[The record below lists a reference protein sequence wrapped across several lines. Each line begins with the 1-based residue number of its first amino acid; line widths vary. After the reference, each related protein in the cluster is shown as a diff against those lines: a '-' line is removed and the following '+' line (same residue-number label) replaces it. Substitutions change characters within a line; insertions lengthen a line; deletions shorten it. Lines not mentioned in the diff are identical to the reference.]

1 MVQAR
6 DVRPRRRRSAIG
18 LAALVLTV
26 VPVLP
31 QAAHA
36 QTVDQQQQEV
46 QRIVDELERL
56 HERAD
61 ILIEDY
67 AVAMDEQRLLGEDIE
82 IAKGRVALR
91 QAELGELQS
100 DLSTVAV
107 RAFTRSGSD
116 VLGPLL
122 SNAAAYSDTLT
133 RDQLSRV
140 ALRVGAGTTD
150 DLQAAIRELELEQIE
165 LNRLR
170 KESEDLAARITG
182 MLDEVESST
191 AQYESARKSAEQK
204 LGALIRAEEERR
216 AAAALAEYQ
225 RQQAAANAGN
235 SGNSGGSS
243 SSSGSS
249 GSNSATQDLIA
260 NYPAPSGMAGVAV
273 KAALGQIG
281 VPYRYATALPG
292 TSFDCSGLT
301 YYAWA
306 QAGVVLPRNSRMQ
319 SNALPSVP
327 KTDAKPGDL
336 IFYYNPISHVGLY
349 LGDGQMVHA
358 PALGKNVS
366 ITSVNWAKVVDVGR
380 PG

>member
-18 LAALVLTV
+18 LAALVLMV

>member
-67 AVAMDEQRLLGEDIE
+67 AVAMDEQRLLGDDIE
-82 IAKGRVALR
+82 VAKGRVALR

-122 SNAAAYSDTLT
+122 SNAAAYSDMLT

-235 SGNSGGSS
+235 AGNSGGSS

-292 TSFDCSGLT
+292 VSFDCSGLT
-301 YYAWA
+301 HYAWA

>member
-1 MVQAR
+1 MVFAC
-6 DVRPRRRRSAIG
+6 DNRPQRRRFAIG
-18 LAALVLTV
+18 LAAFVLTV

-31 QAAHA
+31 HAAHA
-36 QTVDQQQQEV
+36 QTVDQQEQEV
-46 QRIVDELERL
+46 RRIVDELERL

-67 AVAMDEQRLLGEDIE
+67 AVAMDEQRLLGDDIE
-82 IAKGRVALR
+82 LAKGRVALR

-107 RAFTRSGSD
+107 RAFTRSSTD

-122 SNAAAYSDTLT
+122 SNAAAYSDILT

-140 ALRVGAGTTD
+140 ALRVGVGTTD

-191 AQYESARKSAEQK
+191 VEYESARKSAERK
-204 LGALIRAEEERR
+204 LGALIKAEEERR
-216 AAAALAEYQ
+216 LAAALAEYQ
-225 RQQAAANAGN
+225 REQAEVNRR
-235 SGNSGGSS
+235 NSGGSGS
-243 SSSGSS
+243 PSGGGSS
-249 GSNSATQDLIA
+249 PATEELIA
-260 NYPAPSGMAGVAV
+260 NYPAPSGMAGGAV
-273 KAALGQIG
+273 TAALGQIG
-281 VPYRYATALPG
+281 VPYRYATSLPG
-292 TSFDCSGLT
+292 VSFDCSGLT
-301 YYAWA
+301 HYAWA

-327 KTDAKPGDL
+327 RTEAKPGDL
-336 IFYYNPISHVGLY
+336 IFYHNPISHVGVS

-358 PALGKNVS
+358 PSPGKFVS
-366 ITSVNWAKVVDVGR
+366 ITSVNWSKVVDVGR

>member
-1 MVQAR
+1 MLPAYHLRRQ
-6 DVRPRRRRSAIG
+6 RRRSAIG
-18 LAALVLTV
+18 LAALALTV

-31 QAAHA
+31 EAAHA
-36 QTVDQQQQEV
+36 QTVDQQEQEV
-46 QRIVDELERL
+46 RRIVDELERL

-67 AVAMDEQRLLGEDIE
+67 AVAMDEQRLLGDDIDL
-82 IAKGRVALR
+82 AKGRVALR

-107 RAFTRSGSD
+107 RAFTRSSTD

-122 SNAAAYSDTLT
+122 SNAAAYSDILT

-140 ALRVGAGTTD
+140 ALRVGVGTTD

-191 AQYESARKSAEQK
+191 VEYESARKSAERK
-204 LGALIRAEEERR
+204 LGALIKAEEERR
-216 AAAALAEYQ
+216 LAAALAEYQ
-225 RQQAAANAGN
+225 REQAEVNRR
-235 SGNSGGSS
+235 NSGGSGS
-243 SSSGSS
+243 QPGGGSS
-249 GSNSATQDLIA
+249 PATDELIA

-273 KAALGQIG
+273 TAALGQIG
-281 VPYRYATALPG
+281 VPYRYATSLPG
-292 TSFDCSGLT
+292 FSFDCSGLT
-301 YYAWA
+301 HYAWA

-327 KTDAKPGDL
+327 RTQAKPGDL
-336 IFYYNPISHVGLY
+336 IFYHNPISHVGVY

-358 PALGKNVS
+358 ASPGKFVS
-366 ITSVNWAKVVDVGR
+366 ITSVNWNKVVDVGR

>member
-1 MVQAR
+1 
-6 DVRPRRRRSAIG
+6 
-18 LAALVLTV
+18 
-26 VPVLP
+26 
-31 QAAHA
+31 
-36 QTVDQQQQEV
+36 
-46 QRIVDELERL
+46 
-56 HERAD
+56 
-61 ILIEDY
+61 
-67 AVAMDEQRLLGEDIE
+67 
-82 IAKGRVALR
+82 
-91 QAELGELQS
+91 
-100 DLSTVAV
+100 
-107 RAFTRSGSD
+107 
-116 VLGPLL
+116 
-122 SNAAAYSDTLT
+122 
-133 RDQLSRV
+133 
-140 ALRVGAGTTD
+140 VGAGTTD

-191 AQYESARKSAEQK
+191 AEYESARKSAEQK

-225 RQQAAANAGN
+225 RQQAEANAGN
-235 SGNSGGSS
+235 SGGSGSS
-243 SSSGSS
+243 SGGS
-249 GSNSATQDLIA
+249 GSNSAAQDLIA

-273 KAALGQIG
+273 TAALGQIG

-358 PALGKNVS
+358 PALGKTVS
-366 ITSVNWAKVVDVGR
+366 ITSVNWSKVVDVGR

>member
-18 LAALVLTV
+18 LAALVLMV

-36 QTVDQQQQEV
+36 QSVDQQQQEV

-67 AVAMDEQRLLGEDIE
+67 AVAMDEQRLRGDDIE

-191 AQYESARKSAEQK
+191 AEYESARKSAEQK

-225 RQQAAANAGN
+225 RQQAEANAGN
-235 SGNSGGSS
+235 SGGSGSS
-243 SSSGSS
+243 SGGS
-249 GSNSATQDLIA
+249 GSNSAAQDLIA

-273 KAALGQIG
+273 TAALGQIG

-358 PALGKNVS
+358 PALGKTVS
-366 ITSVNWAKVVDVGR
+366 ITSVNWSKVVDVGR

>member
-67 AVAMDEQRLLGEDIE
+67 AVAMDEQRLLGDDIE
-82 IAKGRVALR
+82 VAKGRVALR

-292 TSFDCSGLT
+292 VSFDCSGLT
-301 YYAWA
+301 HYAWA

>member
-1 MVQAR
+1 MLPAR
-6 DVRPRRRRSAIG
+6 HVYRQRRRSAIG
-18 LAALVLTV
+18 LAALVLTI

-31 QAAHA
+31 EAAHA
-36 QTVDQQQQEV
+36 QTVDQQEQEV
-46 QRIVDELERL
+46 RRIVDELERL

-67 AVAMDEQRLLGEDIE
+67 AVAMDEQRLLGDDIE
-82 IAKGRVALR
+82 LAKGRVALR

-107 RAFTRSGSD
+107 RAFTRSSTD

-122 SNAAAYSDTLT
+122 SNAAAYSDILT

-140 ALRVGAGTTD
+140 ALRVGVGTTD

-165 LNRLR
+165 LNRLH

-191 AQYESARKSAEQK
+191 VEYESARKSAERK
-204 LGALIRAEEERR
+204 LGALIKAEEERR
-216 AAAALAEYQ
+216 LAAALAEYQ
-225 RQQAAANAGN
+225 REQAEVNRR
-235 SGNSGGSS
+235 NSGGSGS
-243 SSSGSS
+243 PSGGGSS
-249 GSNSATQDLIA
+249 PATDELIA

-273 KAALGQIG
+273 TAALGQIG
-281 VPYRYATALPG
+281 VPYRYATSLPG
-292 TSFDCSGLT
+292 VSFDCSGLT
-301 YYAWA
+301 HYAWA

-327 KTDAKPGDL
+327 RTEAKPGDL
-336 IFYYNPISHVGLY
+336 IFYHNPISHVGVY

-358 PALGKNVS
+358 PSPGKFVS
-366 ITSVNWAKVVDVGR
+366 ITSVNWNKVVDVGR

>member
-1 MVQAR
+1 MFEAR
-6 DVRPRRRRSAIG
+6 DVRPQRRRSAIG
-18 LAALVLTV
+18 LAALVLIL

-31 QAAHA
+31 QVAHA

-67 AVAMDEQRLLGEDIE
+67 AVAMDEQRLLGDDIE
-82 IAKGRVALR
+82 VAKGRVALR

-216 AAAALAEYQ
+216 VAAALAEYQ

-235 SGNSGGSS
+235 SGSSAGG
-243 SSSGSS
+243 SGSS
-249 GSNSATQDLIA
+249 SATQDLIS

-273 KAALGQIG
+273 QAALGQIG

-349 LGDGQMVHA
+349 LGNGQMVHA
-358 PALGKNVS
+358 PALGKTVS

>member
-67 AVAMDEQRLLGEDIE
+67 AVAMDEQRLLGDDIE
-82 IAKGRVALR
+82 VAKGRVALR

-165 LNRLR
+165 LNRLL

-292 TSFDCSGLT
+292 VSFDCSGLT
-301 YYAWA
+301 HYAWA

>member
-1 MVQAR
+1 MVQSR

-67 AVAMDEQRLLGEDIE
+67 AVAMDEQRLLGDDIE

-165 LNRLR
+165 LNRLL

-292 TSFDCSGLT
+292 VSFDCSGLT
-301 YYAWA
+301 HYAWA

>member
-1 MVQAR
+1 MVQSR

-67 AVAMDEQRLLGEDIE
+67 AVAMDEQRLLGDDIE

-292 TSFDCSGLT
+292 VSFDCSGLT
-301 YYAWA
+301 YDAWA

>member
-1 MVQAR
+1 MVQSR

-67 AVAMDEQRLLGEDIE
+67 AVAMDEQRLLGDDIE
-82 IAKGRVALR
+82 VAKGRVALR

-235 SGNSGGSS
+235 AGNSGGSS

-292 TSFDCSGLT
+292 VSFDCSGLT
-301 YYAWA
+301 HYAWA

>member
-1 MVQAR
+1 MVQSR

-18 LAALVLTV
+18 LAALVLMV

>member
-1 MVQAR
+1 MVQSR

-67 AVAMDEQRLLGEDIE
+67 AVAMDEQRLLGDDIE
-82 IAKGRVALR
+82 VAKGRVALR

-292 TSFDCSGLT
+292 VSFDCSGLT
-301 YYAWA
+301 HYAWA